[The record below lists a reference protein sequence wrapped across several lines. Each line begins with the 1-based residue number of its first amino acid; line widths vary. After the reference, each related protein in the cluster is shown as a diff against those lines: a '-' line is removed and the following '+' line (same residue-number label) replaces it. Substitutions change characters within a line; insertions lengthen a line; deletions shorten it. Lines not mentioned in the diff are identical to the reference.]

1 MSRGENEMSK
11 ELPILVRL
19 WVGDIFGGCKR
30 FFGCGFLKPEEIDSE
45 KSLFFWSGDEELG
58 FTEVTFWSVPLNSSA
73 FLVNVTSE
81 GIVGFDILVT
91 GTFCNMWLKGSD
103 GFSDLLEDEDFI
115 GNEDSN
121 SNNSRPDLVNGRIWL
136 RGNCAGWVKS
146 TEFAGFPLLRLS

>member
-1 MSRGENEMSK
+1 MSN

-30 FFGCGFLKPEEIDSE
+30 FFVCSLKPEDIDSE
-45 KSLFFWSGDEELG
+45 KSLFFWRGDKELG
-58 FTEVTFWSVPLNSSA
+58 FTEVTFWSVPLNSSE
-73 FLVNVTSE
+73 FLVNVISE
-81 GIVGFDILVT
+81 DNVGFDIR
-91 GTFCNMWLKGSD
+91 GTFCNIWLKGSD
-103 GFSDLLEDEDFI
+103 GFSDLLEDETKDEDFI

-146 TEFAGFPLLRLS
+146 TEFAGFPLLWLS